1 MTFRTRT
8 APKPTRRRTRRD
20 DTRRA
25 IYTTIAFTLAIACAL
40 ALLGGVFAANWYSD
54 HWAPIGA
61 VNGQVFSKDAVRDR
75 ANLDVAIYNEQLANY
90 SALRN
95 QAKITSSDYSTL
107 SSTIQTNTD
116 PSKIYSNALTELIN
130 QAEIEQYAS
139 QNGITVTDA
148 QVDAQI
154 KLDATIPEM
163 RHVMI
168 IGVQPEATPPASS
181 PTAADLAAAQ
191 TKADGYLKEVQG
203 GKAWAT
209 VATEANITQTGA
221 TNSVGDI
228 GLVTKDQLNVDPDL
242 ADAIFALAKT
252 NDVTAVFKGTDGAYR
267 FATVTTIL
275 PSFVDPNWQSA
286 IDSASSSSSYRAYA
300 KAEATQK
307 AVQNSIEAKYITGPT
322 VQRNVLEI
330 AIGPGYGQVGDGDEV
345 KISIMVFAPNH
356 SESDASSVVTTDP
369 AWTDALS
376 RANAAVATL
385 RADPSKFA
393 SMAADTT
400 VNDDTNWDAYGGSI
414 PWIPSDLFN
423 SQTNAGSQGLG
434 LTNVQA
440 KVFDP
445 SLTPGTVLDPI
456 QEPSQGYVVVLFQG
470 RRPAPDQRIADAMLM
485 INAGTDFATEAE
497 QASQAADA
505 ASGGNLGWVSPYMLN
520 SDQQAAIWQTP
531 VGGVSNIVSDS
542 NGYWIYKVL
551 DQQTRTPDATQQ
563 AKLKGVVYSRWLAA
577 FQANA
582 LVWQD
587 STALTAM
594 APASPTP

>member
-25 IYTTIAFTLAIACAL
+25 IYVTLTFTLAIASAL
-40 ALLGGVFAANWYSD
+40 ALMGGVFAANYYSA

-61 VNGQVFSKDAVRDR
+61 VDGQVFSKDAVVNR
-75 ANLDVAIYNEQLANY
+75 ANLDLAIYNEQLANY
-90 SALRN
+90 STLRN

-107 SSTIQTNTD
+107 ASTIQTNSD
-116 PSKIYSNALTELIN
+116 PSTIYTSALTQLTNEAEL
-130 QAEIEQYAS
+130 QQYAA
-139 QNGITVTDA
+139 QNGITITDA

-154 KLDATIPEM
+154 QLDATIPEM

-168 IGVQPEATPPASS
+168 IGVQPQATPPASS
-181 PTAADLAAAQ
+181 PTFSDVAAAQ
-191 TKADGYLKEVQG
+191 TKAEGYLKEVQG

-228 GLVTKDQLNVDPDL
+228 GLVTKDQLNLDPDL
-242 ADAIFALAKT
+242 ADAIFALSKP
-252 NDVTAVFKGTDGAYR
+252 NDVTALFKGTDGAFR

-275 PSFVDPNWQSA
+275 PSSVDPNWQSA
-286 IDSASSSSSYRAYA
+286 IASASSADLYRAYA

-307 AVQNSIEAKYITGPT
+307 AVQNAIEAKYISGPT
-322 VQRNVLEI
+322 VQRNILEI
-330 AIGPGYGQVGDGDEV
+330 AIGPGYGQPGDGDEV
-345 KISIMVFAPNH
+345 KISIIVFAPNH
-356 SESDASSVVTTDP
+356 DEANASSVATTDP
-369 AWTDALS
+369 AWTDALN

-393 SMAADTT
+393 TMAADTT
-400 VNDDTNWDAYGGSI
+400 VNDDTNWDTSGGSI

-423 SQTNAGSQGLG
+423 AQTVGGSTGLG
-434 LTNVQA
+434 LTNVQTA
-440 KVFDP
+440 VFDP
-445 SLTPGTVLDPI
+445 SVTTGTILAPI
-456 QEPSQGYVVVLFQG
+456 QEPSEGYVVVLFQG

-485 INAGTDFATEAE
+485 LNAGTPFTTEAIL
-497 QASQAADA
+497 ASEAADA
-505 ASGGNLGWVSPYMLN
+505 TSGGDLGWVSPYMLN
-520 SDQQAAIWQTP
+520 TDQQDAIWQTP
-531 VGGVSNIVSDS
+531 VGGISNIVSDS

-551 DQQTRTPDATQQ
+551 SQETRTPDAAQQ
-563 AKLKGVVYSRWLAA
+563 AKLKNVVFSRWLTA

-587 STALTAM
+587 SAALTAM